1 MTHAIVQARGL
12 SRTFGKLRAVDNI
25 DLDIPAGAVVGLIGP
40 NGAGKTSLLRTLL
53 GLSAYQ
59 GNLEVLGTNPR
70 RQRAELM
77 KLVSFIADTA
87 VLPGWMKVKQLL
99 DYVAGVHLHFDRS
112 AAERFLRTT
121 DVGLNRKIKEL
132 SKGMMVQLHL
142 AMVMAIDARLLV
154 LDEPTLGLDIL
165 FRKRFFDQLLNDYFF
180 GERTIIISTHQVEE
194 VENILTHVVFMNHGK
209 VIMNKALSE
218 IEQDYI
224 ELHAVG
230 EAAAKARAIPH
241 IGSRNILG
249 GQAIIYEHT
258 DQTLLSPLG
267 ELRTPSVSN
276 LFVAK
281 VAGGTHHE

>member
-99 DYVAGVHLHFDRS
+99 DYVTGVHPQFNRS
-112 AAERFLRTT
+112 TAEQFLRTT
-121 DVGLNRKIKEL
+121 DVGMNRKIREL
-132 SKGMMVQLHL
+132 SKGMTVQLHL

-230 EAAAKARAIPH
+230 EYAAKARAIPH

-258 DQTLLSPLG
+258 DQALLSPLG